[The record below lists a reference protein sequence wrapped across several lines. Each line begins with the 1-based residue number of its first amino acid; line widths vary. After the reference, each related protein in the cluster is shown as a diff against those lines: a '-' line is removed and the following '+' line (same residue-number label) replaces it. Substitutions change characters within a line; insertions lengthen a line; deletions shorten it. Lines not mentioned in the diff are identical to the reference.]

1 MKSLFETKLFA
12 QLVKATKILI
22 CYLPRLHTLQSQ
34 YRFSKAKYKRTPSS
48 PSTLWNK
55 YAGKFAPRSM
65 PAFMRRILQTRHRTR
80 GDDSLVHHPIQHLW
94 STFWGN
100 PRRPNLMSMLR
111 SAVIVLV
118 QCQKWLQSTVLIVNC
133 IFIEDIINLI
143 ATSGLAH
150 MWIRTSVIGVKGAS
164 MRRTICLRVKNAILI
179 FTPNVMLTTVR
190 ALMVGSKRKIWE
202 TKEVK

>member
-1 MKSLFETKLFA
+1 MMGNQRQESLRREESSRDEITYA
-12 QLVKATKILI
+12 IGKATKIFI

-34 YRFSKAKYKRTPSS
+34 YRSSKAKYKRTPSS

-55 YAGKFAPRSM
+55 YARKSAPRSM

-80 GDDSLVHHPIQHLW
+80 GANSLDHHPIQHLW
-94 STFWGN
+94 STIWGN

-111 SAVIVLV
+111 SAPIALV
-118 QCQKWLQSTVLIVNC
+118 QYQKWLPSTVLIAIC

-150 MWIRTSVIGVKGAS
+150 TWIRTSVIGAKGALMS
-164 MRRTICLRVKNAILI
+164 RT
-179 FTPNVMLTTVR
+179 T
-190 ALMVGSKRKIWE
+190 
-202 TKEVK
+202 